1 MKADERISETF
12 RLGALLA
19 MVGGFLDA
27 YSYVTRGQ
35 VFATAETGN
44 IVLMGLN
51 LAQGNGPRALR
62 YLLPISV
69 YALGILVAKWIHEE
83 HTAREISLLHWR
95 QIIIVLE
102 AVVLLGV
109 TFIPQSD
116 GWNLVANG
124 MIAFVSSMQVQSFRR
139 LRGGAFATTM
149 CTGNLRSGVDTLY
162 RAMRSHD
169 RSQARKSLRY
179 FGIIAGFVLGVVI
192 SFRLTAVFGR
202 LAMPFA
208 VAVLVVV
215 YLMLLAEPLEADG
228 RVNR

>member
-69 YALGILVAKWIHEE
+69 D
-83 HTAREISLLHWR
+83 
-95 QIIIVLE
+95 Q
-102 AVVLLGV
+102 VV
-109 TFIPQSD
+109 
-116 GWNLVANG
+116 
-124 MIAFVSSMQVQSFRR
+124 
-139 LRGGAFATTM
+139 
-149 CTGNLRSGVDTLY
+149 
-162 RAMRSHD
+162 
-169 RSQARKSLRY
+169 
-179 FGIIAGFVLGVVI
+179 
-192 SFRLTAVFGR
+192 
-202 LAMPFA
+202 
-208 VAVLVVV
+208 
-215 YLMLLAEPLEADG
+215 
-228 RVNR
+228 